1 MKCPLPN
8 KQHLPGA
15 DWEVTGGKL
24 DTNIA
29 EKENLHLFL
38 FKMVYEVSYYQ
49 AMKHSPENIQNT

>member
-1 MKCPLPN
+1 MSFPN
-8 KQHLPGA
+8 KQHLPGP

-38 FKMVYEVSYYQ
+38 FMMV
-49 AMKHSPENIQNT
+49 